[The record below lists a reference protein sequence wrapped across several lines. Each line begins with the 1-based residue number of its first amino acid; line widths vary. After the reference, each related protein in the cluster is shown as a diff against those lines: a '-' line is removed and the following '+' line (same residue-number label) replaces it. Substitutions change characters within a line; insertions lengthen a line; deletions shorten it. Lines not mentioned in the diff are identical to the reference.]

1 MLNKKEILPILD
13 LKKITSSNNFFPNKK
28 KIINIKLG
36 INVKTGALRLIKKN
50 NINLIKTPHNWLK
63 NKEPEFHIKLIANKI
78 LSLAKK
84 RVDVKNILCL
94 TYKDISLASRIKK
107 ILKKRQ
113 IKIIFAAKILSNNVG
128 IKTQEILF
136 KIENSKINKKKG
148 KYDLIIIRHSWEHI
162 FEQQRFIKNL
172 LLLSNPNTIYYFEVP
187 DCERLIKNFD
197 YTMIWEEHIFYYTQ
211 KTFLNSLRE
220 NGFSILKFV
229 RFKQDYE
236 DILCAVVVKSESNF
250 NINKSLSSS
259 NKNEINIAKK
269 YAKKFNYFKS
279 YFQKKITKISKNG
292 DIIAY
297 GASHMLNIFFNIF
310 KIEKYIKYIIDDNQF
325 KHNKFMFK
333 NNIIIKK
340 SKLINRT
347 LPNSCILAINPMSN
361 LDFDNKIKYLKNN
374 NVKIFS
380 LFKKLKQI

>member
-1 MLNKKEILPILD
+1 
-13 LKKITSSNNFFPNKK
+13 
-28 KIINIKLG
+28 
-36 INVKTGALRLIKKN
+36 
-50 NINLIKTPHNWLK
+50 
-63 NKEPEFHIKLIANKI
+63 
-78 LSLAKK
+78 
-84 RVDVKNILCL
+84 
-94 TYKDISLASRIKK
+94 
-107 ILKKRQ
+107 
-113 IKIIFAAKILSNNVG
+113 
-128 IKTQEILF
+128 
-136 KIENSKINKKKG
+136 
-148 KYDLIIIRHSWEHI
+148 
-162 FEQQRFIKNL
+162 
-172 LLLSNPNTIYYFEVP
+172 
-187 DCERLIKNFD
+187 
-197 YTMIWEEHIFYYTQ
+197 MIWEEHIFYYTQ

-269 YAKKFNYFKS
+269 YAKKFNYYKS